1 MHVGQWSL
9 SVQSA
14 VVPPER
20 GGGSHYPVLEYVLSN
35 ASRRLAGDAKADDSM
50 PVIKDL
56 AHAWQHCCETTRS
69 AVRLGLVS
77 RNQRVENLNTWLVCS
92 EGDVA
97 NLARMPQHAQREIS
111 ASVVALG
118 VHSFEASLR
127 ADTHWDSAKRLVN
140 WLAHQGALSGRW
152 TQVVPWDRVGYLWRT
167 RRMWCRFADAAAS
180 DGGHKALCPQHALNN
195 ANYARA
201 TQECLSA
208 WASLKLA
215 TCYRLAPGTRR
226 QRA

>member
-1 MHVGQWSL
+1 MDSPRRRGTWRSRARANSCRCVEDTEYIRALARGL
-9 SVQSA
+9 SVR
-14 VVPPER
+14 P
-20 GGGSHYPVLEYVLSN
+20 H
-35 ASRRLAGDAKADDSM
+35 
-50 PVIKDL
+50 
-56 AHAWQHCCETTRS
+56 TRS
-69 AVRLGLVS
+69 VSTVRLGLVS

-152 TQVVPWDRVGYLWRT
+152 TQVVPWDRVGYLNMANT
-167 RRMWCRFADAAAS
+167 AYVVSFCRR
-180 DGGHKALCPQHALNN
+180 
-195 ANYARA
+195 Y
-201 TQECLSA
+201 
-208 WASLKLA
+208 
-215 TCYRLAPGTRR
+215 
-226 QRA
+226 